1 MSDTVETILVRRKQ
15 TGDECLI
22 NATDFDPEQHEKVV
36 EQNETSTS
44 NESSNESSEPAS
56 NASSDNGTNE
66 TRRRGGRS

>member
-22 NATDFDPEQHEKVV
+22 NATDFDPEQHEKASV
-36 EQNETSTS
+36 EQNETPTS
-44 NESSNESSEPAS
+44 SESSEPAS

-66 TRRRGGRS
+66 TRRRGGRP